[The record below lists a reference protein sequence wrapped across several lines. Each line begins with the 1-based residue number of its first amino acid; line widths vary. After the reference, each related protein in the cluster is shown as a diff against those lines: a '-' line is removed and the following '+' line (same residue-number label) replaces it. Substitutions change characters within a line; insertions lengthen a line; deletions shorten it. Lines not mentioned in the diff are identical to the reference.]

1 MKRIFQHEL
10 NGNEIAL
17 YNKAISII
25 KENNKNLIDRLD
37 NLIIDYKEHNE
48 FETRFY
54 LDNEKDINK
63 KIDYLKKLREKLLKM
78 NDCDKVLVKVA
89 SPFHPM
95 CWAYHLSKLFPKNEK
110 IKNYIMYRILCTIL
124 YQSSNYDGTLYI

>member
-1 MKRIFQHEL
+1 MQINYANQLKYREQSLEKQARIDVQ
-10 NGNEIAL
+10 
-17 YNKAISII
+17 
-25 KENNKNLIDRLD
+25 
-37 NLIIDYKEHNE
+37 
-48 FETRFY
+48 FE
-54 LDNEKDINK
+54 DINK

-110 IKNYIMYRILCTIL
+110 IKK
-124 YQSSNYDGTLYI
+124 